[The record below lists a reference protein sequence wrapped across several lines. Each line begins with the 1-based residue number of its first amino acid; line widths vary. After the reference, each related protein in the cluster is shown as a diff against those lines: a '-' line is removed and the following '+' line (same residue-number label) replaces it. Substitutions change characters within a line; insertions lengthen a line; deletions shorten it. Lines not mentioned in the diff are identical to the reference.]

1 MFSTLG
7 RTWDLT
13 KQSFGVL
20 RDDKALVLFPIISAI
35 SAIAVSATFLV
46 ALVGSGVLEMLAR
59 QRGETGA
66 YLILFI
72 FYYIN
77 YFVIIFFNSAL
88 VACAS
93 LRLGGGSPTV
103 SDGLR
108 VATMRLGRIAMWAL
122 VASTVGLILQ
132 IIENRAEKVG
142 RIIAGLLGMAW
153 TLITYFVVPV
163 IVFEDS
169 GMVDSV
175 KRSAQLVRQHWGEEV
190 VSGFSFGLLG
200 FLLALPG
207 IFLAMLL
214 FSVYPGAAIVL
225 LVVYLLAL
233 SAVMAAVKGIFLTA
247 LYRYATQGKTPE
259 RYFVSASFENA
270 FAPR

>member
-13 KQSFGVL
+13 KQSFAVL
-20 RDDKALVLFPIISAI
+20 RDDKALVLFPIIGAI
-35 SAIAVSATFLV
+35 SAIAVSATFLI
-46 ALVGSGVLEMLAR
+46 ALAGSGVLPVLAR
-59 QRGETGA
+59 GQGEAGA

-93 LRLGGGSPTV
+93 LRLGGGSPAV

-108 VATMRLGRIAMWAL
+108 IAALRLGRIALWAL

-142 RIIAGLLGMAW
+142 RFIAGLLGMAW
-153 TLITYFVVPV
+153 TLITYF
-163 IVFEDS
+163 
-169 GMVDSV
+169 
-175 KRSAQLVRQHWGEEV
+175 
-190 VSGFSFGLLG
+190 
-200 FLLALPG
+200 
-207 IFLAMLL
+207 
-214 FSVYPGAAIVL
+214 
-225 LVVYLLAL
+225 
-233 SAVMAAVKGIFLTA
+233 
-247 LYRYATQGKTPE
+247 
-259 RYFVSASFENA
+259 
-270 FAPR
+270 